1 MWPMGAAQ
9 FLKARVSAEIKQR
22 VHALAE
28 QQLITESIWL
38 KRLVT
43 AALRDAPGDVSVEVR
58 GGRAGN
64 ATLRNVLDAEGQET
78 PGMRVCIRLR
88 PDDRL
93 LLRERAH
100 ARGMPSA
107 TYVSV
112 LLRAHLRT
120 LAPLPREELVAL
132 KRSVAELGAIGRN
145 LNQIARAANS
155 GGRVAGPERDDLRA
169 ILRVCEAL
177 RDNTKGLIKA
187 NARAWEVGH
196 ADSER

>member
-1 MWPMGAAQ
+1 MDAAL
-9 FLKARVSAEIKQR
+9 FLKTRVSSETKAR

-43 AALRDAPGDVSVEVR
+43 AALRDAPADDVGEAR
-58 GGRAGN
+58 GGRAGSTTFRN
-64 ATLRNVLDAEGQET
+64 AVLEADAEET

-93 LLRERAH
+93 LLGERAA

-112 LLRAHLRT
+112 LLRAHLRQ
-120 LAPLPREELVAL
+120 LAPLPKEELVTL
-132 KRSVAELGAIGRN
+132 KRCVAELGAIGRN
-145 LNQIARAANS
+145 LNQIARIANS
-155 GGRVAGPERDDLRA
+155 SGRVAGPAREDLRA
-169 ILRVCEAL
+169 ILKVCEAL

-187 NARAWEVGH
+187 SARAWEVGH
-196 ADSER
+196 ADGER